1 MIYQHTP
8 YIIVTGW
15 THMFLLSIV
24 IVIHVPGMAHLFRL
38 IPESLN
44 QYGDSISVSGCSW
57 GDDKIHP
64 LNIE

>member
-8 YIIVTGW
+8 YIIVTSW

-24 IVIHVPGMAHLFRL
+24 LVIDVPGMAHLFGL

-44 QYGDSISVSGCSW
+44 QYDSISVSGCSW

-64 LNIE
+64 LNTE

>member
-8 YIIVTGW
+8 YISVTGW
-15 THMFLLSIV
+15 THMFLLSVV
-24 IVIHVPGMAHLFRL
+24 IVIHVPGMAHLFGL
-38 IPESLN
+38 ISESLN
-44 QYGDSISVSGCSW
+44 QYDLISVSGFSW